1 MIAATGWRN
10 NRWANRYPAGVTCKR
25 ERSQVRAR
33 NASGGGRAARQPDRI
48 HVGWCAIGAGCD
60 LLHHTVCHRRLRAES
75 NGRRSAGGGLHP
87 SRRRSQRHPLRHP
100 SRRRSQRHPLKHP
113 GLRRSQRHPLRH
125 PSLRRSQRQPLRHPS
140 LRRSQ
145 SHPFRHPSRQR
156 RCVTIFLSKHHHSH
170 LFSTPSHLFFSHC
183 FSSPLSISSFFSS
196 LQ

>member
-75 NGRRSAGGGLHP
+75 NGCRSAGGRLGGERAVLLL
-87 SRRRSQRHPLRHP
+87 PLLLLLLPTHM
-100 SRRRSQRHPLKHP
+100 QY
-113 GLRRSQRHPLRH
+113 
-125 PSLRRSQRQPLRHPS
+125 
-140 LRRSQ
+140 
-145 SHPFRHPSRQR
+145 
-156 RCVTIFLSKHHHSH
+156 TIQDIV
-170 LFSTPSHLFFSHC
+170 
-183 FSSPLSISSFFSS
+183 SPVWLYIYFYCKIIIHTTGHENSVMYFYFPPHRN
-196 LQ
+196 